1 MVDNF
6 TLQGSYCFLRP
17 ELKKN
22 GILAEE
28 CISNLIESVVIYD
41 KIYVPDDVLKLNS
54 ACKEIVDQFDNVITG
69 KAGTQLADYHHEIVD
84 KEILQRFIP
93 LLQRKDPFMK
103 FNNREAWSIEE
114 TGYPWSSSPG
124 YMGKYDRPLQFG
136 ERHTYYTWYCIRLAA
151 SLHVNYVP
159 NPTRIQLFNDPE
171 FMAKTP
177 LFDFRK
183 KILLEFE
190 EVGRAQN
197 ALIFD
202 AFAAPGGIFL
212 EMPLIYNYVT
222 KKNSNIVEETIN
234 LRNSKPAEAYR
245 EYCREL
251 EDALTKRNDKQFLLN
266 KRAEIRKLANQ
277 WSESLNNE
285 KAKKKV
291 NLAMPF
297 IGGPSVDIN
306 VPIPNPSALDKR
318 LHYVFIHTLLSAVNF

>member
-1 MVDNF
+1 VILTSNAAREIMVDNF

-136 ERHTYYTWYCIRLAA
+136 ER
-151 SLHVNYVP
+151 
-159 NPTRIQLFNDPE
+159 
-171 FMAKTP
+171 
-177 LFDFRK
+177 
-183 KILLEFE
+183 
-190 EVGRAQN
+190 
-197 ALIFD
+197 
-202 AFAAPGGIFL
+202 
-212 EMPLIYNYVT
+212 
-222 KKNSNIVEETIN
+222 
-234 LRNSKPAEAYR
+234 
-245 EYCREL
+245 
-251 EDALTKRNDKQFLLN
+251 
-266 KRAEIRKLANQ
+266 Q